1 MNQIIKLSI
10 FTVLLGFFVACSN
23 EKKEQDSSSAVIKQK
38 EFQVHDK
45 SEEVVDHVYE
55 MAMTAYQCPMKCEG
69 EKTYE
74 EEGTCPKCKM
84 DLKEIEVASNEGP
97 KRKNR
102 K

>member
-1 MNQIIKLSI
+1 M
-10 FTVLLGFFVACSN
+10 
-23 EKKEQDSSSAVIKQK
+23 
-38 EFQVHDK
+38 
-45 SEEVVDHVYE
+45 VDHVYE

>member
-10 FTVLLGFFVACSN
+10 FTVLLGFLVACSN
-23 EKKEQDSSSAVIKQK
+23 EKKEQDSSSEVIEQK
-38 EFQVHDK
+38 ELEVHDK
-45 SEEVVDHVYE
+45 SEEVIDHGYE

-69 EKTYE
+69 EKTYR

-97 KRKNR
+97 KEEE
-102 K
+102 